1 VHAFPDCFHGKYLL
15 AMQLRTWAEIFP
27 WNLSVLATKMK
38 VQAPALKC
46 LMHLQVEHRCPSLFE
61 SRSVLRSVFV
71 LVKEESQV
79 QVRQRDALSS
89 SLSTESP
96 TDVTRRGRMETAWVS
111 VSARV
116 EDCSPCW

>member
-1 VHAFPDCFHGKYLL
+1 VHAYPDCFHGKYRL
-15 AMQLRTWAEIFP
+15 AMQLRTWAETFP

-38 VQAPALKC
+38 VQVPALKC
-46 LMHLQVEHRCPSLFE
+46 LMHLQAEHRCPSLFE
-61 SRSVLRSVFV
+61 SQRVLRWVCD
-71 LVKEESQV
+71 LLKEEFQV
-79 QVRQRDALSS
+79 QVKQQDAQSS

-96 TDVTRRGRMETAWVS
+96 TDVTRLGRMETAWVS

>member
-1 VHAFPDCFHGKYLL
+1 
-15 AMQLRTWAEIFP
+15 MQLRTWAETFP
-27 WNLSVLATKMK
+27 WNLLVLATKMK
-38 VQAPALKC
+38 VQVPALKC
-46 LMHLQVEHRCPSLFE
+46 LMHLQVGHRCPSLFE

-71 LVKEESQV
+71 HVKEEFQV

-96 TDVTRRGRMETAWVS
+96 TDVTRRGRTETAWVL
-111 VSARV
+111 VLARV